1 MWAVARWPVTGSPP
15 RMRGKG
21 GRVVGRPL
29 DDRITPRMRG
39 KATPGVPTFT
49 VPRITPA
56 YAGKRARG
64 IQPQQGKQDH
74 PRVCGEKSHVFVVYC
89 FSCSLWITPAYA
101 GKRNRRFL
109 TVEAEQDHPRVCGEK
124 LTGSGRP
131 PVYAGSPPRMRGKV
145 QFLPK
150 LQGLS
155 RDHPRVC
162 GEKRTISVLHP
173 ARRGSPPRMRGKDT
187 VDRHAVVY
195 SRITPAYAGKSK
207 TDRSRNRLDQDHP
220 RVCGEKGCDPGSRS
234 ADMGSP
240 PRMRGKD

>member
-124 LTGSGRP
+124 
-131 PVYAGSPPRMRGKV
+131 YNKEE
-145 QFLPK
+145 QK
-150 LQGLS
+150 IQ
-155 RDHPRVC
+155 
-162 GEKRTISVLHP
+162 E
-173 ARRGSPPRMRGKDT
+173 RGSPPRMRGK
-187 VDRHAVVY
+187 APSVVWTECKVG
-195 SRITPAYAGKSK
+195 ITPAYAGKRRIFQRK
-207 TDRSRNRLDQDHP
+207 KHFAGDHP
-220 RVCGEKGCDPGSRS
+220 RVCGEKSMKNC
-234 ADMGSP
+234 AILTV
-240 PRMRGKD
+240 